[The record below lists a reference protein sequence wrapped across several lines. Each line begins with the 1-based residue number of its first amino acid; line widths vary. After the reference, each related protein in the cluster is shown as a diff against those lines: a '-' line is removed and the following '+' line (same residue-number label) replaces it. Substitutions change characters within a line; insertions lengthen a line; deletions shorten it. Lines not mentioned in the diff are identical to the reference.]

1 MTIRAALRWPVAT
14 AVACLLGCVD
24 TSPIVYTA
32 PADAGGSDAAAST
45 DGALIAE
52 CRKCMTT
59 GACKDVTDAC
69 TKDSKCN
76 IMEQCLLD
84 DYCLNFSV
92 IDISNL
98 PPCLSSCGHEA
109 QITGVSDPSNQLIT
123 PVLLCAQS
131 ATQCG
136 SACDPP
142 HDQ

>member
-1 MTIRAALRWPVAT
+1 MA
-14 AVACLLGCVD
+14 CVD
-24 TSPIVYTA
+24 TSPVAYTP
-32 PADAGGSDAAAST
+32 PADAAVADAAPTT
-45 DGALIAE
+45 DGALVAE

-59 GACKDVTDAC
+59 GPCKAATDAC
-69 TKDSKCN
+69 MQDSKCN

-84 DYCLNFSV
+84 DYCLNFTV

-98 PPCLSSCGHEA
+98 PPCLQSCGNKA
-109 QITGVSDPSNQLIT
+109 LITGVNDPANQVIT
-123 PVLLCAQS
+123 PVLICAQS